1 MSGPEHFEVVEDRA
15 VFRPTGHVS
24 LQQAVQMVASAI
36 ALARERKVRKL
47 LVVTTGLTGF
57 EPPDVSARHKLASE
71 WANAASGEV
80 CVAVVAKRE
89 MLDPQKFGVFVAA
102 KRGLVTDVFTSE
114 EKARL
119 WLEGV
124 K

>member
-1 MSGPEHFEVVEDRA
+1 M
-15 VFRPTGHVS
+15 
-24 LQQAVQMVASAI
+24 
-36 ALARERKVRKL
+36 
-47 LVVTTGLTGF
+47 VTTGLTGF
-57 EPPDVSARHKLASE
+57 EPPDVSERHKLATE
-71 WANAASGEV
+71 WASVASGEV

-89 MLDPQKFGVFVAA
+89 MIDPQKFGVFVAT
-102 KRGLVTDVFTSE
+102 KRGLVADIFTSE